1 MNLYLCFKAN
11 IEILYILAK
20 ATDICP
26 YQGKF
31 SLRVNSDLDRKC
43 DFIFYL
49 LQSITAFGKRQRV
62 LQLLKVG
69 YRISV

>member
-11 IEILYILAK
+11 IKILYILAK

-31 SLRVNSDLDRKC
+31 SLRVNSDLDRNLVS
-43 DFIFYL
+43 FFYL
-49 LQSITAFGKRQRV
+49 LKSITAFGKWQRV
-62 LQLLKVG
+62 LHPLKVG